1 MIFKTRTIEQYEEE
15 NNNIIECDQQ
25 DNIQREGVQSIYDEK
40 RILERK
46 GIGIYQKKI
55 KEEEI
60 DEENIAEV
68 KRYNE
73 SFDIIDEHREEL
85 KEIKKH
91 KDEYNKTKQETER
104 MMNDLKQERERMIKQ
119 QREIAK
125 GEQKES

>member
-46 GIGIYQKKI
+46 GIGIYQKKV

-60 DEENIAEV
+60 DEENITEV

-85 KEIKKH
+85 KEIKRH
-91 KDEYNKTKQETER
+91 KDEYNK
-104 MMNDLKQERERMIKQ
+104 IKQ
-119 QREIAK
+119 NTEKMINDFKEKGKIAE
-125 GEQKES
+125 GEYKES